1 MNDLNPAVAVDTPDI
16 VTDGRRPAGIS
27 EGAQMLIHEAMAR
40 SRRQEAEEQARR
52 HRLVRSVAAGRRW
65 ARLARYAEQR
75 ARRSAE
81 RARAAAG

>member
-1 MNDLNPAVAVDTPDI
+1 MNDLQPAVAVSPQQS
-16 VTDGRRPAGIS
+16 VTDTRRPAGTS
-27 EGAQMLIHEAMAR
+27 EGTTMLIHEALAR

-65 ARLARYAEQR
+65 AKLARYAEQR